1 MIYLSEPGNRRAWR
15 LNDDQHV
22 EIEEAIM
29 SKIRDRVNSYIAP
42 QFRRMAYITVCK
54 LAGVHHPKIGLF
66 QSTKEI
72 IEFRKI
78 MLDDQTLQPGSY
90 DALRVWS
97 MMLADAAKF
106 SAERLEMINAACTRE
121 PRLVSDNNPDE
132 VKKPRGRPRN
142 RGNGAGLRR
151 VV

>member
-1 MIYLSEPGNRRAWR
+1 MIYLTEPGNRRAWR
-15 LNDDQHV
+15 LTDDQHA

-29 SKIRDRVNSYIAP
+29 SKIRDRVNSYVTP

-54 LAGVHHPKIGLF
+54 LSGVHHPKVGLF
-66 QSTKEI
+66 RSTPEI

-78 MLDDQTLQPGSY
+78 MLDEQSLQPGSY

-97 MMLADAAKF
+97 MMLADAAGF
-106 SAERLEMINAACTRE
+106 SAERLEMINAACTRA
-121 PRLVSDNNPDE
+121 PRLVSDNAAGE
-132 VKKPRGRPRN
+132 VKKTRGR
-142 RGNGAGLRR
+142 LRR

>member
-1 MIYLSEPGNRRAWR
+1 MIYLRETGNRRAWR
-15 LNDDQHV
+15 LNDDQHA
-22 EIEEAIM
+22 EIEEVIM
-29 SKIRDRVNSYIAP
+29 SKIRDRVNSYITP
-42 QFRRMAYITVCK
+42 NFRRMAYLVVCK

-78 MLDDQTLQPGSY
+78 MLDEQSLQPCSY

-106 SAERLEMINAACTRE
+106 SEERLEMINSACTRE
-121 PRLVSDNNPDE
+121 PRLVSDNQPGD
-132 VKKPRGRPRN
+132 VKKPRGRTR
-142 RGNGAGLRR
+142 RSGQGAGLRR